1 MPHRLTRRSFLTAA
15 TAGSAAVFVRR
26 AHAQQPGGARL
37 DEAAKQ
43 RSRPEFT
50 FTQYHNQTADSSLH
64 IRLTEMWAA
73 VRNETR
79 GRVEAQVFPLNNNIQ
94 GSDPAALKL
103 LVAGDIQFFTLM
115 GGLLSAV
122 VPVADVQQV
131 PFAFRSAPHAH
142 GAMDGALGAFIRDEM
157 RSKGIH
163 GFEVGAFDNGMRQIG
178 SNSRPVVAPT
188 DLSGMRMRVP
198 AGELFND
205 LFRTL
210 GAEPVTV
217 NSIDIHSALK
227 SGKVD
232 AQENPLALVD
242 SFKLYEVLKFVSM
255 SNHMWSGFNQMAHLP
270 TWQRLPADIKTIIE
284 RNVARAVRLQRQ
296 DQESANGRLRAELTK
311 RGLTFNDVD
320 QAPFRRALSG
330 FYTKWKARLGNK
342 CWGMLESATG
352 ASLS

>member
-1 MPHRLTRRSFLTAA
+1 MMSNRLTRRSFLTAA
-15 TAGSAAVFVRR
+15 TVGSAAVFVRR
-26 AHAQQPGGARL
+26 AYAQQP
-37 DEAAKQ
+37 Q
-43 RSRPEFT
+43 FT

-64 IRLTEMWAA
+64 IRLIEMWTA

-79 GRVEAQVFPLNNNIQ
+79 GRVEVQVFPLNNNIQ

-142 GAMDGALGAFIRDEM
+142 KAMDGALGSFIRDEM
-157 RSKGIH
+157 RAKGIH

-178 SNSRPVVAPT
+178 SNSRPVVAPS
-188 DLSGMRMRVP
+188 DLNGMRMRVP

-242 SFKLYEVLKFVSM
+242 SFELYEVLKFVSM
-255 SNHMWSGFNQMAHLP
+255 TNHMWSGFNQMAHLP
-270 TWQRLPADIKTIIE
+270 TWQRLPADIRPIIE

-311 RGLTFNDVD
+311 RGLIFNDVD
-320 QAPFRRALSG
+320 QAPFRRALPG
-330 FYTKWKARLGNK
+330 FYAKWKARLGNK

-352 ASLS
+352 TSLS

>member
-1 MPHRLTRRSFLTAA
+1 VPCRLTRRSFLTGAA
-15 TAGSAAVFVRR
+15 TLVAGSAAPSAR
-26 AHAQQPGGARL
+26 AP
-37 DEAAKQ
+37 Q
-43 RSRPEFT
+43 RAEFT

-79 GRVEAQVFPLNNNIQ
+79 GRVETQVFPLNNNIQ

-142 GAMDGALGAFIRDEM
+142 EAMDSALGAFIRDEM
-157 RSKGIH
+157 RAKGIH

-284 RNVARAVRLQRQ
+284 RNVTRAVRLQRQ

-330 FYTKWKARLGNK
+330 FYAKWKARLGNK

-352 ASLS
+352 TSLS